1 MYNFG
6 ELKEKVGI
14 LVQRSGDTDYL
25 TKIGVWIQLSHKLLA
40 EIYDYWFDLQDRYN
54 FTTIDGQED
63 YPLPNNFDKPFRLY
77 DITNN
82 NKITIE
88 TEEEY
93 FDDNIANIADAVEGT
108 SDIARIYGT
117 VGSRVPISTSGDTVE
132 VKSSYATEP
141 TAVVVRVEGYV
152 DSSLLIIGYEN
163 ITIPTTASTTFVVG
177 TTTFYKIT
185 HISKSINTTG
195 YITIAK
201 SSGTTLETL
210 SPIERVSRHKV
221 LKLGLIPD
229 DSTTSMRLLYKKTP
243 FELVSDY
250 DYPFTEC
257 DRYLIMDAVGWAQK
271 QEGKDQ
277 QAEFTWGKATEALKV
292 LLAGQNNKL
301 GSDYQHKITSKWT
314 SAHRQ

>member
-14 LVQRSGDTDYL
+14 LVQRSGDTDYP
-25 TKIGVWIQLSHKLLA
+25 TKIGVWLQLSHKLLA
-40 EIYDYWFDLQDRYN
+40 EIYDYWLDLQGIYN
-54 FTTIDGQED
+54 FNTASGTED

-77 DITNN
+77 DIDN
-82 NKITIE
+82 NKKMDIK

-93 FDDNIANIADAVEGT
+93 FDDNIANIIDVNKGKPDT
-108 SDIARIYGT
+108 ARIYGT
-117 VGSRVPISTSGDTVE
+117 VGSRVPISTSGATVQ

-141 TAVVVRVEGYV
+141 TAVVVRIEGYI
-152 DSSLLIIGYEN
+152 DSSLLILGYES
-163 ITIPTTASTTFVVG
+163 ITIPIVASTTYVAG

-195 YITIAK
+195 YITIAD
-201 SSGTTLETL
+201 SSGTVLETL
-210 SPIERVSRHKV
+210 ASNERVSRHKV
-221 LKLGLIPD
+221 LKLGLIPNA
-229 DSTTSMRLLYKKTP
+229 TIAMRLLFKRTTI
-243 FELVSDY
+243 EMVNDY

-277 QAEFTWGKATEALKV
+277 QAEYTWGKAAEALKV
-292 LLAGQNNKL
+292 LLANQNSKL
-301 GSDYQHKITSKWT
+301 GPDYVNKVTSIWAQ
-314 SAHRQ
+314 AHRV